1 MYVHMY
7 EDVDMDTDNKVVW
20 DHINT
25 LIQQARLVGVVR
37 QNLIK
42 LGFSVDESN
51 SLVQHFVID
60 AITKDMEEK

>member
-1 MYVHMY
+1 
-7 EDVDMDTDNKVVW
+7 MDTDTRVVW

-42 LGFSVDESN
+42 LGFSVDECN
-51 SLVQHFVID
+51 GIVQHFVID
-60 AITKDMEEK
+60 AINKDMEEK